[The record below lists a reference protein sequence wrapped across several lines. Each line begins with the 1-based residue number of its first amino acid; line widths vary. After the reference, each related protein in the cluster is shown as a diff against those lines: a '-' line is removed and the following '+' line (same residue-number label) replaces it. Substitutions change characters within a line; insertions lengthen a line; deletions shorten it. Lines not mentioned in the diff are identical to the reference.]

1 MSTTKLVTALLA
13 GAALSG
19 CVSTGD
25 LRMADEAQCRS
36 YGFRVPSE
44 AFSNC
49 LLQLDLDRSA
59 ARRAR
64 FDRFDDSFYGPR
76 WYGWRRW

>member
-1 MSTTKLVTALLA
+1 MSSIKFAAVLLVA
-13 GAALSG
+13 GALGG
-19 CVSTGD
+19 CITTED
-25 LRMADEAQCRS
+25 LRAADEAQCRS
-36 YGFRVPSE
+36 YGFRAPSE

-49 LLQLDLDRSA
+49 LMQLDLDRAA

-64 FDRFDDSFYGPR
+64 FDRFDDGFYGPR

>member
-1 MSTTKLVTALLA
+1 MSAFKIAAVLLA

-19 CVSTGD
+19 CVTTED
-25 LRMADEAQCRS
+25 LRAADEAQCRS

-49 LLQLDLDRSA
+49 LLQIDLDRSSE
-59 ARRAR
+59 RRAR
-64 FDRFDDSFYGPR
+64 FDRFDDGFYGPG